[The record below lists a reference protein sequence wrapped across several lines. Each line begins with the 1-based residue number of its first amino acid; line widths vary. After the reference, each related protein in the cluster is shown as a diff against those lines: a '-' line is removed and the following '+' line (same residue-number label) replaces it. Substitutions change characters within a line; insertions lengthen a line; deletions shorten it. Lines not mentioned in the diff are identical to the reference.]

1 MHMPITLYTY
11 MHTYSYL
18 FAFVVFSTDVSKSN
32 VQGNIRYK
40 DSRLH
45 RGSHLMHYYCVC
57 IVCMYCMY
65 SCVSYHIGIIA

>member
-1 MHMPITLYTY
+1 

-32 VQGNIRYK
+32 MQGNLRYK

-45 RGSHLMHYYCVC
+45 RGLHLMHYYCVVLMC
-57 IVCMYCMY
+57 QLPYWYY
-65 SCVSYHIGIIA
+65 SVNNNFSP